1 MASQTG
7 KATQSFVP
15 LKEIKDGYAVLK
27 DGSLRALVMTSSQNF
42 ALKSEDEQNAIL
54 FQFQD
59 FLNSLDFSVQIFI
72 QSRKLDIRPYL
83 TLLEQREKEQMND
96 LLKVQIQEYIAFVKN
111 FTDTTSIM
119 TKSFFI
125 VVPYSPAM
133 LNKSNPLGM
142 LKISQTKTPQATQEE
157 ATRFEETR
165 AQLEERV
172 SVVTQGLVRCGI
184 RVARLGTEEIVELFY
199 KLFNPGDTDS
209 PIKIT

>member
-83 TLLEQREKEQMND
+83 SLLEAREKEQMND
-96 LLKVQIQEYIAFVKN
+96 LLKIQIQEYITFVKN

-133 LNKSNPLGM
+133 MNRKNPLAM
-142 LKISQTKTPQATQEE
+142 LNRSSKSPGATKEE
-157 ATRFEETR
+157 AARFEETR

-199 KLFNPGDTDS
+199 KLFNPGDTDK